1 MPCRSGCARA
11 NTHCWSAWSAC
22 SHSTGCTPM
31 ARSSRL
37 MASRCT
43 HPCNWM
49 AMTCSDVEHRS
60 AIRRWLLAS
69 LLLVAPMA
77 IAAESGQDETST
89 SAASTAVAD
98 VDDSGQDET
107 VASAP
112 PTEGKGMGERRGGN
126 EVVQARMY

>member
-1 MPCRSGCARA
+1 
-11 NTHCWSAWSAC
+11 
-22 SHSTGCTPM
+22 
-31 ARSSRL
+31 

-98 VDDSGQDET
+98 VAESGQDET
-107 VASAP
+107 VASAA
-112 PTEGKGMGERRGGN
+112 PTAGKPVTHTGYEIGRASCRER
-126 EVVQARMY
+126 VCQYV